1 MTSSSPTTEE
11 GIGVAAP
18 PVRTL
23 IVEDER
29 LARRTLRTIVDAVD
43 WLTCIGEATNADQAR
58 SMIRT
63 LDPELIFLDV
73 LLPGGSGIDVLERA
87 PGDAVVVFA
96 TAFDSFAYAA
106 FELGAIDYVTK
117 PFGPDRIHRALHRAA
132 AQIRAIRT
140 RKEATARA
148 ETAVPSVGARLDA
161 IRAKPLERIFVRDRG
176 LIVPIPVSQIVRC
189 EADGDFVGVI
199 SGNRRY
205 LVYLNLGD
213 LSAQLDPERFIRV
226 HRSHVVNVAAVESIR
241 AIDPS
246 RVELQLRDGSKVT
259 ASRAG
264 TRALRARM
272 RH

>member
-1 MTSSSPTTEE
+1 MMEE
-11 GIGVAAP
+11 GIQVAGP

-29 LARRTLRTIVDAVD
+29 LARRALRTIVDGVD
-43 WLTCIGEATNADQAR
+43 WLACVGEATDAEQAL

-73 LLPGGSGIDVLERA
+73 QLPGGSGVDVLDRA
-87 PGDAVVVFA
+87 HSDAVVVFA
-96 TAFDSFAYAA
+96 TAFDSYAYAA

-117 PFGPDRIHRALHRAA
+117 PFGPDRVHRALCRASV
-132 AQIRAIRT
+132 QIQAIRS
-140 RKEATARA
+140 RRGATLRSG
-148 ETAVPSVGARLDA
+148 TAASSVGARLDA

-176 LIVPIPVSQIVRC
+176 LIVPIPVSQIIRC
-189 EADGDFVGVI
+189 EADGDFVALI
-199 SGNRRY
+199 SGGRRY
-205 LVYLNLGD
+205 LIYLNLGD

-226 HRSHVVNVAAVESIR
+226 HRSHVVNFSAIVSMR

-246 RVELQLRDGSKVT
+246 RVELELRDGSTVT

-264 TRALRARM
+264 TRALRART